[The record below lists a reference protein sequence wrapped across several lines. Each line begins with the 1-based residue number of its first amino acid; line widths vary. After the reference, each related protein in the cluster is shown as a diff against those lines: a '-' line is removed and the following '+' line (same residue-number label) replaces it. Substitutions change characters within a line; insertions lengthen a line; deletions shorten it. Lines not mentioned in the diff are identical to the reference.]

1 MRCHELDVRDHR
13 QAADVLACQR
23 AGYAVEAELLGF
35 DGIPPL
41 RETLDELMHCGERF
55 LGSYDQEGLA
65 GVVSWEKLGDGTV
78 DICRLVVAPRAFRRG
93 HATALL
99 DELDRAEPAWRYT
112 VSTGTVNVPALM
124 LYQSRG
130 FVPVEIREVA
140 HGVTITLLERRAPRP
155 ATGTRRI

>member
-1 MRCHELDVRDHR
+1 MRCRELDVRDPR

-55 LGSYDQEGLA
+55 LGSYDEEGLA
-65 GVVSWEKLGDGTV
+65 GVVSWEKLADATV

-99 DELDRAEPAWRYT
+99 DALDQAEPGARLT
-112 VSTGTVNVPALM
+112 VSTGTANAPALA
-124 LYQSRG
+124 LYQRRG
-130 FVPVEIREVA
+130 FVPVGIREVA
-140 HGVTITLLERRAPRP
+140 AGVTVTVLERRS
-155 ATGTRRI
+155 